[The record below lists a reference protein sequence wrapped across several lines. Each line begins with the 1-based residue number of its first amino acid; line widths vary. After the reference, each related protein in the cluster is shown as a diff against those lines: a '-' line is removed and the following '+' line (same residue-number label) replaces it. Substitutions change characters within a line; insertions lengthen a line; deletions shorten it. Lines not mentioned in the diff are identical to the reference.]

1 MTASWQI
8 LVGQHFV
15 RPVSSRIA
23 HPSPKEIRSARKAA
37 GLTQAQATALVSEA
51 QGTSAYRVWQAW
63 ETPADKGNHR
73 PIPLL
78 VWEMFL
84 LLTEQHP
91 LLKLARKRQHAA
103 K

>member
-1 MTASWQI
+1 M
-8 LVGQHFV
+8 L
-15 RPVSSRIA
+15 PVSNRIA
-23 HPSPKEIRSARKAA
+23 QPTPKEIRAARKAA

-51 QGTSAYRVWQAW
+51 QGASAYRVWQSW
-63 ETPADKGNHR
+63 ETPINQDNHR

-91 LLKLARKRQHAA
+91 TMKLTKKRQQAA

>member
-1 MTASWQI
+1 MLPI
-8 LVGQHFV
+8 LNRVA
-15 RPVSSRIA
+15 RPT
-23 HPSPKEIRSARKAA
+23 PKEIRAARKTA
-37 GLTQAQATALVSEA
+37 GLTQAEATALVSEA

-73 PIPLL
+73 PMPLL

-91 LLKLARKRQHAA
+91 SLKLAKKRIGANQLS

>member
-1 MTASWQI
+1 MTASGQI

-15 RPVSSRIA
+15 SPVSSRITQ
-23 HPSPKEIRSARKAA
+23 PSPKEIRAARKAA
-37 GLTQAQATALVSEA
+37 GLTQAQATTLVSEA

-63 ETPADKGNHR
+63 ETPVSQGNHR

-91 LLKLARKRQHAA
+91 TLNLTRKRRPAT